1 MYKYFDSICSRSL
14 KASNASS
21 RFKSCC
27 SLAATNFYFS
37 SNERYSFFSTVF
49 SQTKRGIVLGV
60 LRETYDIWERRAPL
74 SPDQVRNL
82 LKKYKDESLDDNC
95 NILSKERPLSEIII
109 QPSSNRIFTDDE
121 YSHAGAKISN
131 DLSSADIILG
141 VKRVLDKNK
150 LIPHKTYMFFAHVIK
165 GQPENMDLMQTII
178 DKKIQLIDYECI
190 SANSNLPKSLDSRM
204 KKKKRLVTFGKFAGI
219 AGMIDTIQLVGK
231 RLLASGY
238 STHFLHSPP
247 AYMFHDVY
255 DAKEKIKKIGSRIE
269 SSGLPKELGPLVFAF
284 TGSGN
289 VSKGTME
296 IFKLLPHKMVT
307 KEELHQLHERQ
318 GPHKL
323 VYGIKVEIDDIVRKK
338 NSSERSDP
346 IDKSHYYSNPMEYE
360 PIFHEEIAPYCNIIV
375 NGIYWD
381 DRFPR
386 LLTKQNI
393 YDLYKNGNNRLV
405 NGKFYVYLLF
415 CLPTMFH

>member
-1 MYKYFDSICSRSL
+1 MLKHFGAISSQSL
-14 KASNASS
+14 KAPNAAS
-21 RFKSCC
+21 RLKSCC
-27 SLAATNFYFS
+27 SLTANNFYFS
-37 SNERYSFFSTVF
+37 SNERYSFFSTIN
-49 SQTKRGIVLGV
+49 SQPKRGIVLGI

-74 SPDQVRNL
+74 SPDQVRRL
-82 LKKYKDESLDDNC
+82 LKKYKDESLDDNR
-95 NILSKERPLSEIII
+95 NILSKKRPLSEIII

-121 YSHAGAKISN
+121 YSHAGAKLSN

-141 VKRVLDKNK
+141 VKRVLDKNT
-150 LIPHKTYMFFAHVIK
+150 LIPDKTYMFFAHVIK

-190 SANSNLPKSLDSRM
+190 STHSNLPEKSESRK

-219 AGMIDTIQLVGK
+219 AGMIDILQLVGK

-238 STHFLHSPP
+238 STHFLHCPP
-247 AYMFHDVY
+247 AYMFHDVD
-255 DAKEKIKKIGSRIE
+255 DAKKKIKNIGSHIE
-269 SSGLPKELGPLVFAF
+269 SCGLPEELGPLVFAF

-289 VSKGTME
+289 VSKGAME
-296 IFKLLPHKMVT
+296 IFNLLPHKMVT
-307 KEELHQLHERQ
+307 KEELYQLHESK

-323 VYGIKVEIDDIVRKK
+323 VYGFNVDVDDIVRKK
-338 NSSERSDP
+338 NSSEKSDR

-360 PIFHEEIAPYCNIIV
+360 PIFHKEIAPYCNVVV

-381 DRFPR
+381 ERFPR

-393 YDLYKNGNNRLV
+393 HDLYKSDNKRFV
-405 NGKFYVYLLF
+405 NDIYDIF
-415 CLPTMFH
+415 C